1 MGGKPAT
8 WWIMLAAGI
17 FAAAFLL
24 KDFMDHGHAILAHA
38 GYKGLL
44 TSPTIHHKIG
54 EALIGV
60 ILFMTALMRSIWT
73 PERLIANLKASYPL
87 MLVGAALNALAWF
100 GSGLPATDFNK
111 IDLVRTSGGRRDR
124 RAAAADP
131 LVWPVQGDPGASLS
145 PLASR

>member
-1 MGGKPAT
+1 MGGKPAN

-17 FAAAFLL
+17 FAAVFLL

-111 IDLVRTSGGRRDR
+111 VWFALLVVVGVG
-124 RAAAADP
+124 APP
-131 LVWPVQGDPGASLS
+131 LLIRWLGKSKGAQ
-145 PLASR
+145 AQA

>member
-1 MGGKPAT
+1 MARKPAN

-17 FAAAFLL
+17 FAAVFLL

-44 TSPTIHHKIG
+44 TFPTIHHKVG

-60 ILFMTALMRSIWT
+60 ILFMTALMRTIW
-73 PERLIANLKASYPL
+73 PAERLVANLKASYPL

-100 GSGLPATDFNK
+100 GSGQPATDFNK
-111 IDLVRTSGGRRDR
+111 IWFALLVVVGV
-124 RAAAADP
+124 AAPP
-131 LVWPVQGDPGASLS
+131 LLIRWLGKSKGAQ
-145 PLASR
+145 AQA

>member
-1 MGGKPAT
+1 MGGRIMGGKPAT

-111 IDLVRTSGGRRDR
+111 IWFVLLVVVGI
-124 RAAAADP
+124 AAPP
-131 LVWPVQGDPGASLS
+131 LLIRWFGQSKGTQAQ
-145 PLASR
+145 A

>member
-1 MGGKPAT
+1 MGARTMGGKPAN
-8 WWIMLAAGI
+8 WWIMLAAGV
-17 FAAAFLL
+17 FAAVFLL
-24 KDFMDHGHAILAHA
+24 NDFMDHGHAILAHA
-38 GYKGLL
+38 GPKGLL

-60 ILFMTALMRSIWT
+60 ILFMTALMRPIWT

-111 IDLVRTSGGRRDR
+111 IWFLLMVAIGAGGPPLLIRWLGKSKRTQ
-124 RAAAADP
+124 AET
-131 LVWPVQGDPGASLS
+131 
-145 PLASR
+145 

>member
-1 MGGKPAT
+1 MGARIMGGKPT
-8 WWIMLAAGI
+8 NWWIMLAAGV
-17 FAAAFLL
+17 FAGAFLL

-44 TSPTIHHKIG
+44 TSPTIHHKVG

-60 ILFMTALMRSIWT
+60 ILFMTALMRSIW
-73 PERLIANLKASYPL
+73 PAERLIANLKASYPL

-111 IDLVRTSGGRRDR
+111 IWFALLAVVGVGAPPLLIRWLSMSKGA
-124 RAAAADP
+124 RAQA
-131 LVWPVQGDPGASLS
+131 
-145 PLASR
+145 